1 MSVDKVLRVQ
11 DSLATYSEALATA
24 AVAAA
29 AENQRGHS
37 IYIPPKD
44 QPPRPGEESFCCC
57 AMTTEDHRN
66 VGKTA
71 RRLLLR
77 SSRPAALPGEELR
90 TEKMSAGP
98 RARGQKRTDWADRP
112 LSSVPAQRRQ
122 RVAAV
127 GGRPPAWQSYG
138 HVSGC
143 GSKKRQSDGCV
154 RHRLGAARG
163 RRVKQRRLWLSLL
176 NCLWSAPFS
185 VRLGA

>member
-1 MSVDKVLRVQ
+1 MDKVLRVQ

-66 VGKTA
+66 VGKAA

-90 TEKMSAGP
+90 TEKTSAGP
-98 RARGQKRTDWADRP
+98 RARGQKRAGWADRP
-112 LSSVPAQRRQ
+112 LSSVRAQRRQ

-127 GGRPPAWQSYG
+127 GGKASRLAELWTCLG
-138 HVSGC
+138 L
-143 GSKKRQSDGCV
+143 RQQEETV
-154 RHRLGAARG
+154 RWLRTASIRG
-163 RRVKQRRLWLSLL
+163 GQRAKSEATQALAFAS
-176 NCLWSAPFS
+176 
-185 VRLGA
+185 